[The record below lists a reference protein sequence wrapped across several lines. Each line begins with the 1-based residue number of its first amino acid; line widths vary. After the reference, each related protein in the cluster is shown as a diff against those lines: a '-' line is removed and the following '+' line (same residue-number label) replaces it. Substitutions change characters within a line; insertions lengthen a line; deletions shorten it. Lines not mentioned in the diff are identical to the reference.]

1 MTLSIALEFAAKSI
15 LTAGVV
21 VALLHLLRTRSASE
35 RSWLAHFGLAAALV
49 VPFAGEMLPR
59 WYVAPAAVTL
69 ADVPVADVPVVAART
84 SEIVATSSPVATVPV
99 NNMPDIELLA
109 AIMYVLPAALLLGV
123 TVVAVLRL
131 FALRRRSTVLIDEPW
146 LAALAHAQR
155 RMGFKNGAA
164 LLVSPELVSPVSWG
178 LFRPTIL
185 VGEASSTGRDDA
197 EAIIAHELAH
207 VARFDWMKLLL
218 ARVATALLWFNPFV
232 WLLARLCHQLR
243 EEAADDAVLRSDVSG
258 TDYAQLL
265 VSAARHENRGLLLAA
280 NGVAPSKASLGDRVR
295 RVLDGSTARAPA
307 RLGWSVACVAVGMAL
322 GAPLAALTARSA
334 PVETPRVAPARIAAS
349 ASLAKPA
356 VPAAPGVPYT
366 VPASPTAPTPPA
378 PPAAAHAKTV
388 IEEDPAVDARPA
400 AYGGLS
406 ARELMILGTQG
417 VGPEWVRD
425 MRALGYR
432 DASFGSLMGMAV
444 QDVTPSYVRELAEAG
459 YPGLSAG
466 LVTTMRIHDVDR
478 AFIRQVVIRWGTKPS
493 PKELI
498 EMKLTGFDSEPRPS
512 APPVAPRPPVRPVPV
527 PGLN

>member
-1 MTLSIALEFAAKSI
+1 MTLAIAFELAIKSVV
-15 LTAGVV
+15 TAGVV
-21 VALLHLLRTRSASE
+21 VFLLDILRFRSASE

-49 VPFAGEMLPR
+49 LPLAGELLPR
-59 WYVAPAAVTL
+59 WYVAPEM
-69 ADVPVADVPVVAART
+69 PVADTPVVTASVAPAIVHAASSVPVET
-84 SEIVATSSPVATVPV
+84 
-99 NNMPDIELLA
+99 MPTLNTEALAGFAYAIPA
-109 AIMYVLPAALLLGV
+109 AILLGV
-123 TVVAVLRL
+123 TIIAVLRL

-185 VGEASSTGRDDA
+185 VGESASTGRDDA

-232 WLLARLCHQLR
+232 WMLARRCHQLR

-265 VSAARHENRGLLLAA
+265 VSAARHESRGLLLAA

-295 RVLDGSTARAPA
+295 RVLDVSTVRTPA
-307 RLGWSVACVAVGMAL
+307 RLGWSLACIAVGMAL

-334 PVETPRVAPARIAAS
+334 PVAPIAPVAPSPVRAITATAPQT
-349 ASLAKPA
+349 PA
-356 VPAAPGVPYT
+356 VSHLSAPV
-366 VPASPTAPTPPA
+366 APTAPVPPA
-378 PPAAAHAKTV
+378 SVRALPTFPESPV
-388 IEEDPAVDARPA
+388 PEDHAVDERPS
-400 AYGGLS
+400 AYAGLS

-417 VGPEWVRD
+417 VTPEWIRD

-432 DASFGSLMGMAV
+432 DQSFGSMMSMAV
-444 QDVTPSYVRELAEAG
+444 QGVTPAYVRELAAAG
-459 YPGLSAG
+459 YPRLSAG
-466 LVTTMRIHDVDR
+466 QITAMRIHGVNGD
-478 AFIRQVVIRWGTKPS
+478 FIRRVKNRWGFRPNAS
-493 PKELI
+493 ELI
-498 EMKLTGFDSEPRPS
+498 EMKLTGFDGDARQPPK
-512 APPVAPRPPVRPVPV
+512 PPVAPRPPVIANPPNV
-527 PGLN
+527 LN

>member
-1 MTLSIALEFAAKSI
+1 MTLAIALEFAAKSVV
-15 LTAGVV
+15 TAGVV

-49 VPFAGEMLPR
+49 VPFAGEILPH
-59 WYVAPAAVTL
+59 WYVAPVAVT
-69 ADVPVADVPVVAART
+69 ATEVPAIAAGT
-84 SEIVATSSPVATVPV
+84 SDMVATSVTTAAAPAT
-99 NNMPDIELLA
+99 NMLDIETLA
-109 AIMYVLPAALLLGV
+109 ALVYALPAALLLGV
-123 TVVAVLRL
+123 TLVAVLRL

-243 EEAADDAVLRSDVSG
+243 EEAADDAVLRSDVNG

-265 VSAARHENRGLLLAA
+265 VTAARHENRGILLAA
-280 NGVAPSKASLGDRVR
+280 NGVAPSRASLGDRVR
-295 RVLDGSTARAPA
+295 RVLDGSTARTPA
-307 RLGWSVACVAVGMAL
+307 RLGWSLACVAVGMVL
-322 GAPLAALTARSA
+322 GAPLAALTARSE
-334 PVETPRVAPARIAAS
+334 PVEAPRAAAPAHIAAATKS
-349 ASLAKPA
+349 HNA
-356 VPAAPGVPYT
+356 VPAAPVVPYT
-366 VPASPTAPTPPA
+366 VPTAPAAPTPPVSPTAPREKA
-378 PPAAAHAKTV
+378 PP
-388 IEEDPAVDARPA
+388 EEDPVVDARPA
-400 AYGGLS
+400 AYAGLS

-417 VGPEWVRD
+417 VSPEWIRD

-444 QDVTPSYVRELAEAG
+444 QGVTPSYVRELAEAG

-466 LVTTMRIHDVDR
+466 QVTTMRIHGVDR
-478 AFIRQVVIRWGTKPS
+478 VFIRRVIGRWGIRPS

-498 EMKLTGFDSEPRPS
+498 EMKLTGFDAEARPA
-512 APPVAPRPPVRPVPV
+512 APPAAPRPPVRPI
-527 PGLN
+527 PGTSLN

>member
-1 MTLSIALEFAAKSI
+1 MTLSIALEFAAKSV
-15 LTAGVV
+15 LTAGIV
-21 VALLHLLRTRSASE
+21 VALLHLLRARSASE

-49 VPFAGEMLPR
+49 VPFAGELLPR
-59 WYVAPAAVTL
+59 WYVAPATVAVTET
-69 ADVPVADVPVVAART
+69 PTMAANT
-84 SEIVATSSPVATVPV
+84 SDMVATAAPVIAAPAT
-99 NNMPDIELLA
+99 NALDIETLA
-109 AIMYVLPAALLLGV
+109 AFIYALPAALLLGV
-123 TVVAVLRL
+123 TIIAVLRL

-295 RVLDGSTARAPA
+295 RVLDGSTARTPA
-307 RLGWSVACVAVGMAL
+307 RLGWSLACVAVGMAL

-334 PVETPRVAPARIAAS
+334 PIETPKAPAPARIATTAVH
-349 ASLAKPA
+349 ARPA
-356 VPAAPGVPYT
+356 TPATPVVPYT
-366 VPASPTAPTPPA
+366 VPTAPTAPTPPA
-378 PPAAAHAKTV
+378 PPAAAHVKTV

-400 AYGGLS
+400 AYAGLS

-417 VGPEWVRD
+417 VSPEWVRD

-444 QDVTPSYVRELAEAG
+444 QGVTPSYVRELAEAG

-466 LVTTMRIHDVDR
+466 QVTTMRIHGVDR
-478 AFIRQVVIRWGTKPS
+478 AFIRRVISRWGIKPS
-493 PKELI
+493 VKDLI
-498 EMKLTGFDSEPRPS
+498 EMRITGFDAEQRPS
-512 APPVAPRPPVRPVPV
+512 VPPVAPRPPAPPRA
-527 PGLN
+527 GTSLN

>member
-1 MTLSIALEFAAKSI
+1 MILSIALEFAAKSV

-21 VALLHLLRTRSASE
+21 VALLHLLRMRSASE
-35 RSWLAHFGLAAALV
+35 RSWLAHFGLAAALI
-49 VPFAGEMLPR
+49 VPFAGELLPR
-59 WYVAPAAVTL
+59 WYVVPAGVTVVEAPA
-69 ADVPVADVPVVAART
+69 VAAST
-84 SEIVATSSPVATVPV
+84 SMIVATSSPMTVAPT
-99 NNMPDIELLA
+99 NNALDIETLA
-109 AIMYVLPAALLLGV
+109 AFVYALPAALLLAV
-123 TVVAVLRL
+123 TLVAVLRL

-280 NGVAPSKASLGDRVR
+280 NGVAPSRASLGDRVR
-295 RVLDGSTARAPA
+295 RVLDGSTARTPA
-307 RLGWSVACVAVGMAL
+307 RLGWSLACVAVGMAL

-334 PVETPRVAPARIAAS
+334 PVETPKITASARVATS
-349 ASLAKPA
+349 ATSAGPA
-356 VPAAPGVPYT
+356 VPATPVVPYT
-366 VPASPTAPTPPA
+366 VPAPPVAPAPAA
-378 PPAAAHAKTV
+378 PPAAAHVKTFV
-388 IEEDPAVDARPA
+388 EEDPAVDERPA
-400 AYGGLS
+400 AYAGLS

-417 VGPEWVRD
+417 VSPEWVRD

-432 DASFGSLMGMAV
+432 ESSFGSLMGMAV
-444 QDVTPSYVRELAEAG
+444 QGVTPSYVRELAEAG
-459 YPGLSAG
+459 YPGLTAG
-466 LVTTMRIHDVDR
+466 QVTTMRIHGVDR
-478 AFIRQVVIRWGTKPS
+478 AFIRRVISRWGIKPS
-493 PKELI
+493 PKDLI
-498 EMKLTGFDSEPRPS
+498 EMKLTGFDVEPRPS
-512 APPVAPRPPVRPVPV
+512 APPVAPRPPVRPVPGTV
-527 PGLN
+527 LN